1 MAIPELK
8 NVSVVTTDWIASL
21 GKLIGNAA
29 VVTDASELAFY
40 GQDVFAQGAS
50 LSAVVV
56 PRTVAE
62 VQASVKA
69 LMNADVAVIAR
80 GGGLSY
86 TDGFLAARTPS
97 ALLDLTKLDKLVQL
111 NIEDRTVTVEAG
123 MTWAALDL
131 VLEPL
136 MLRTPYWGPLS
147 GLRSTVGGALSQ
159 GSIFLGSGLHGSV
172 GDSVLSVDVVL
183 ADGSIITTG
192 SAAAAK
198 AVRGRSTAN
207 SRPRPTRSARTT
219 STPTCNRS

>member
-21 GKLIGNAA
+21 GKLIGKAA
-29 VVTDASELAFY
+29 VVTDASELTFY
-40 GQDVFAQGAS
+40 GQDVFAQGAA

-86 TDGFLAARTPS
+86 TDGFLAVRTPS
-97 ALLDLTKLDKLVQL
+97 AVLDLTKLDKLVQL

-159 GSIFLGSGLHGSV
+159 GSIFFALTSLPFWFVFSSMLVGIINSV
-172 GDSVLSVDVVL
+172 YETQTLTVTKRQLTL
-183 ADGSIITTG
+183 E
-192 SAAAAK
+192 K
-198 AVRGRSTAN
+198 KRK
-207 SRPRPTRSARTT
+207 
-219 STPTCNRS
+219 